1 MHDVLINKVNSDGTV
16 ETSKEWRTI
25 LFAPYG
31 RGGAG
36 FSVLDITDELD
47 GSGLGSIHMFS
58 VYNDRVNNEVLVAAA
73 DGEITS
79 YPYNSG
85 SANIATSEEG
95 QKAFRNYT
103 AARVIDDNN
112 SSENNIV
119 DTEKNARATPCYTN
133 ENYHTSTSNKSCYVG
148 KVFHFTGITMDGFS
162 NGDTIPS
169 SQIQAFKDNP
179 GGEPIPL
186 AIESAMI
193 VQNKIKVTL
202 KEEMIY
208 NPYISADAAA
218 GSNASKSTTPFSI
231 QTSCKGAGFNEEDMV
246 YNYSQLG
253 ETWSR
258 PRIARIPSYDNPSN
272 PSEDKY
278 VAIMGGGMAASDR
291 CAGSA
296 LFVVSLETF
305 TDAGS
310 RKFPRRNLWCSFKW
324 RPN

>member
-1 MHDVLINKVNSDGTV
+1 
-16 ETSKEWRTI
+16 
-25 LFAPYG
+25 
-31 RGGAG
+31 
-36 FSVLDITDELD
+36 
-47 GSGLGSIHMFS
+47 MFS

-119 DTEKNARATPCYTN
+119 DTEKNTRATPCYTADN
-133 ENYHTSTSNKSCYVG
+133 FYTSTSNKSCYVG
-148 KVFHFTGITMDGFS
+148 KVFHFSGINTGLS
-162 NGDTIPS
+162 NGDTIPTG
-169 SQIQAFKDNP
+169 QIQAFKDNP

-186 AIESAMI
+186 AIASATI

-202 KEEMIY
+202 KEDMIY

-231 QTSCKGAGFNEEDMV
+231 QTTCKGSGFNEADMV

-253 ETWSR
+253 ETWST
-258 PRIARIPSYDNPSN
+258 PRIVRIPSYDSPDNPAQ
-272 PSEDKY
+272 DKY
-278 VAIMGGGMAASDR
+278 VAIMGGGMAGSDR

-310 RKFPRRNLWCSFKW
+310 RLIPAGGIYGAHLNGGPIRIVDTKSQVLDTEGATVTTETVSYTHLRAHET
-324 RPN
+324 